1 MIRFIGLFST
11 CFLALT
17 LFENSAAGQAMVE
30 SGLAASAAA
39 SATTPARGLKNG
51 MTGTF
56 DSLDKTLKAAQ
67 DQTDSKRPSSS
78 VIRLDAPV
86 TAKPT
91 TAAIANPAQAPL
103 SEMVPAVPPP
113 SYEDPATIQPGI
125 GYEELLRRFGPPAL
139 EFTNGPN
146 RKVMSYLKKGG
157 AVQVEFQG
165 GKVTS
170 AERPNL

>member
-1 MIRFIGLFST
+1 VIRFTGLFST

-17 LFENSAAGQAMVE
+17 LFGNSAAGQAMVE
-30 SGLAASAAA
+30 SGLATGAAA

-51 MTGTF
+51 MTGMF
-56 DSLDKTLKAAQ
+56 DRLDKTLKSAQ
-67 DQTDSKRPSSS
+67 DETDSKRPSSS

-86 TAKPT
+86 TAESK
-91 TAAIANPAQAPL
+91 TAVIANPAQAPL
-103 SEMVPAVPPP
+103 SDLPPALPSP
-113 SYEDPATIQPGI
+113 SYEDPATIQAGI
-125 GYEELLRRFGPPAL
+125 GYQELLRRFGPPAL
-139 EFTNGPN
+139 EFIDGPN

-157 AVQVEFQG
+157 AAQVEFRG